1 MLDAILRHRG
11 AVASSETHLAAL
23 HEAARQLQAY
33 AKAERATLGRLL
45 HDGPMQTLALALV
58 RLSSLSDKAVSEPT
72 QQLLQEALGALQTL
86 ENELYL
92 PSIDF
97 LSPAEALRQRWR
109 NLSRQPLSLYILG
122 ADETALR
129 PFSKDRAFPLFH
141 LADALGQVAAQHP
154 DGLFEG
160 RLRLA
165 RRGDAAVLH
174 CTFSGAGTPPNLLSL
189 PPLQTALARLVIV
202 GGRFKI
208 SPRRFTA
215 LLKP

>member
-1 MLDAILRHRG
+1 
-11 AVASSETHLAAL
+11 
-23 HEAARQLQAY
+23 
-33 AKAERATLGRLL
+33 
-45 HDGPMQTLALALV
+45 
-58 RLSSLSDKAVSEPT
+58 
-72 QQLLQEALGALQTL
+72 
-86 ENELYL
+86 
-92 PSIDF
+92 
-97 LSPAEALRQRWR
+97 
-109 NLSRQPLSLYILG
+109 
-122 ADETALR
+122 
-129 PFSKDRAFPLFH
+129 
-141 LADALGQVAAQHP
+141 VAAQHP